1 MRSVHWGWP
10 RSILARL
17 DMSLA
22 VVMGSVSRSF
32 CIFQADREF
41 EQTWKLPLT

>member
-1 MRSVHWGWP
+1 MSSAYWGWS

-32 CIFQADREF
+32 CIFQADWEF
-41 EQTWKLPLT
+41 E

>member
-1 MRSVHWGWP
+1 MRLVHWGWP

-32 CIFQADREF
+32 CIFQADLKAEMLAPGDR
-41 EQTWKLPLT
+41 